1 MDDDV
6 PIEVS
11 FDAIDEFSDIS
22 TSNGIFLEF
31 MLNVIS
37 QMSYFLEPALQKC
50 DVFQKII
57 IEFCLLFL
65 LSNGGEILAKGIE
78 IVLFVVTEGMES
90 FGLFLECSAPS
101 WGVDKASSEIE

>member
-11 FDAIDEFSDIS
+11 FDAINEFSDIS

-31 MLNVIS
+31 MMNIIS

-50 DVFQKII
+50 DEFQ
-57 IEFCLLFL
+57 
-65 LSNGGEILAKGIE
+65 
-78 IVLFVVTEGMES
+78 
-90 FGLFLECSAPS
+90 
-101 WGVDKASSEIE
+101 